1 MPEMKFYS
9 IYEVEKEEEAAE
21 GETHASARGD
31 ISTVCVGIKI

>member
-9 IYEVEKEEEAAE
+9 IYEVEKEEEAE